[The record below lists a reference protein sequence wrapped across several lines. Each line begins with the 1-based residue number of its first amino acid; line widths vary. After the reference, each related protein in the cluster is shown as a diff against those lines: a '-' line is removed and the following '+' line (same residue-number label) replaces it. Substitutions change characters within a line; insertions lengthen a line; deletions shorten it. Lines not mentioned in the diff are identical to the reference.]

1 MNWSDNICEL
11 YGFFFRYFT
20 ELQNMNFS
28 KKKNIETYGKYD
40 LFRRFSLDIFAAL
53 YLIFEKENKG
63 SNQSIKKAYHDVR
76 KYINEQ
82 ELEDRIKEVRN

>member
-20 ELQNMNFS
+20 GLQNMNFS
-28 KKKNIETYGKYD
+28 KKKNIETCGKYN
-40 LFRRFSLDIFAAL
+40 LFRRFSLDTFAAL

-63 SNQSIKKAYHDVR
+63 VTSRLR
-76 KYINEQ
+76 K
-82 ELEDRIKEVRN
+82 LTMM